1 MTIDKEP
8 YFMQNEK
15 WYKFDEDEFKYVL
28 TDEAP
33 EKAVQSYNEFYN
45 LVDSTKDNEEASE

>member
-8 YFMQNEK
+8 YFMKDEK
-15 WYKFDEDEFKYVL
+15 WYKFDEEEFRYVL

-33 EKAVQSYNEFYN
+33 EKAVQSYNEYYG
-45 LVDSTKDNEEASE
+45 LVDSTKINQD